1 MIEYKNKEEI
11 MKVLE
16 EIKKEAK
23 EVEKEKFEKK
33 QFTILGFTVW
43 RILAYFVVY
52 SFLGFVIETIYGM
65 ITKGVI
71 ESRQSFLYGPFCGIY
86 GLGAVIMILFLQ
98 FFNKNNN
105 HLFFGGFLIGSI
117 VEYLVSLVGEL
128 ILHVKWWDYSDM
140 PFNIGGRI
148 CIFFSIFWGLLA
160 IYLMSYVNP
169 KVDRLIDF
177 FVAKMSMVKLRVV
190 TAFAIVFLI
199 VDCLVTTYALSVFVI
214 RKVYENDLNVARK
227 EVIAIEYQRIYSN
240 PKKVALINRYFHDE
254 KMIKTFPNLKMED
267 ANGNM
272 IYFDCFV
279 GEITPYYYKL
289 NSYLR
294 RDLIE
299 NLKQGK

>member
-1 MIEYKNKEEI
+1 ME
-11 MKVLE
+11 VLE
-16 EIKKEAK
+16 ELENEEREELKE
-23 EVEKEKFEKK
+23 EKNEKK
-33 QFTILGFTVW
+33 PFTILGFTVW

-86 GLGAVIMILFLQ
+86 GLGAVIMIVFLQ

-148 CIFFSIFWGLLA
+148 CIFFSLFWGLLA

-169 KVDRLIDF
+169 KIDKLIDF
-177 FVAKMSMVKLRVV
+177 FAGKMSMTKLKMV
-190 TAFAIVFLI
+190 TTFAIIFLI
-199 VDCLVTTYALSVFVI
+199 ADCLVTTYALSVFVI
-214 RKVYENDLNVARK
+214 RKVYENDLNVANK
-227 EVIAIEYQRIYSN
+227 EAIATEYQKIYSN
-240 PKKVALINRYFHDE
+240 PKKVAFINRYFHDE

-267 ANGNM
+267 VHGNM

-279 GEITPYYYKL
+279 RDITPYYYKL
-289 NSYLR
+289 HSRLR
-294 RDLIE
+294 GDLVE
-299 NLKQGK
+299 NLK